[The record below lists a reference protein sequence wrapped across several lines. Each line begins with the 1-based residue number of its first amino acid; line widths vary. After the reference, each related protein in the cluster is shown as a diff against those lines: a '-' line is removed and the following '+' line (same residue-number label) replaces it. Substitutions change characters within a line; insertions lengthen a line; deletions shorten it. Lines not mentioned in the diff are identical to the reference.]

1 MMPARHDKPR
11 MIGVALG
18 SGGARGWAHV
28 GVLSRLRELGVPIH
42 CVAGT
47 SIGSIVGAVYATG
60 RLDTLHELATQ
71 LDWRHAARLFLEV
84 NLPRS
89 GLFSGK
95 NIMSLLKDIIP
106 ARQFSDLPLPLRIV
120 ATDLLCEKEVV
131 FSSGNLF
138 DAIRASIAIPGIFTP
153 QRLRGR
159 NLIDGGLVNPLPVSA
174 CRAMGADTVIA
185 VDINLHT
192 PEQPRKPLPYTAK
205 HTHNTTQPPDSLA
218 PLLERISASIPKLQG
233 PIEATFKRWYAPQ
246 KKEADPL
253 SIFDVLTRSF
263 RLVENQLTR
272 DGLAMTPPDILI
284 QPAVGDIMTLEF
296 HRGPEAIADGRA
308 AVDECLP
315 RLTPLIEAV

>member
-1 MMPARHDKPR
+1 MSAQHDKPR

-18 SGGARGWAHV
+18 SGGARGLAHV

-47 SIGSIVGAVYATG
+47 SIGSIVGTVYATG

-89 GLFSGK
+89 GLLSGK

-153 QRLRGR
+153 PRLRGR
-159 NLIDGGLVNPLPVSA
+159 NLIDGGLVNPLPFSA
-174 CRAMGADTVIA
+174 FRSIGADTVIA
-185 VDINLHT
+185 GDINLHT

-205 HTHNTTQPPDSLA
+205 HTHNTRSLRFIGA
-218 PLLERISASIPKLQG
+218 AARTHQRSYQS
-233 PIEATFKRWYAPQ
+233 FKGRSKPRSTRYAPQ
-246 KKEADPL
+246 ERGDH
-253 SIFDVLTRSF
+253 FHFRCTDRSF
-263 RLVENQLTR
+263 RLVETNSPAT
-272 DGLAMTPPDILI
+272 GLAMTHP
-284 QPAVGDIMTLEF
+284 TS
-296 HRGPEAIADGRA
+296 
-308 AVDECLP
+308 
-315 RLTPLIEAV
+315 

>member
-1 MMPARHDKPR
+1 MSAQHDKPR

-47 SIGSIVGAVYATG
+47 SIGSIVGTVYATG

-89 GLFSGK
+89 GLLSGK

-159 NLIDGGLVNPLPVSA
+159 NLIDGGLVIVAGPGLP
-174 CRAMGADTVIA
+174 RLGADTVIA
-185 VDINLHT
+185 VDIT
-192 PEQPRKPLPYTAK
+192 CTLPSNRVNRYR
-205 HTHNTTQPPDSLA
+205 TQ
-218 PLLERISASIPKLQG
+218 RSIPTIRRSL
-233 PIEATFKRWYAPQ
+233 PIHWRRCSNASALRYQSFKG
-246 KKEADPL
+246 
-253 SIFDVLTRSF
+253 RSK
-263 RLVENQLTR
+263 
-272 DGLAMTPPDILI
+272 
-284 QPAVGDIMTLEF
+284 
-296 HRGPEAIADGRA
+296 
-308 AVDECLP
+308 P
-315 RLTPLIEAV
+315 RSNAGMRRKRKRPTHSPFSMY